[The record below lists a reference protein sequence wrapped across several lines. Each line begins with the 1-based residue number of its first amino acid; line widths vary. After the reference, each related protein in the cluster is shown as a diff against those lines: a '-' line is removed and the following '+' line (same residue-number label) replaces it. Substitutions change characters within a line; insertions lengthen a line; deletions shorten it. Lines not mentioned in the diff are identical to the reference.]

1 MALMGIPPS
10 DARIRLMYLFPK
22 SAEPDW
28 ISLNGRSVTSPAQIG
43 RAVALAVFFAI
54 VLIWILASG
63 SARAE
68 SARISIASAFGETQR
83 FAATGFCSIARP

>member
-1 MALMGIPPS
+1 MALLGIPPGN
-10 DARIRLMYLFPK
+10 ARLRLMYLFPK
-22 SAEPDW
+22 STELDW

-54 VLIWILASG
+54 IVIWILASG

-68 SARISIASAFGETQR
+68 SSGTRIASMCGGTQR
-83 FAATGFCSIARP
+83 FAATSFCSIARP